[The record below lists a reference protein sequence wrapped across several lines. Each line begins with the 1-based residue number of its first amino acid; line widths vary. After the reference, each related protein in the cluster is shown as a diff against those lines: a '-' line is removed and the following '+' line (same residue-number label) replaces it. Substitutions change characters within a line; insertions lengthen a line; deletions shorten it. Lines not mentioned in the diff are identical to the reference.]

1 MTNPSLK
8 LKSLLSG
15 ALIIVA
21 TLPHGG
27 MAEERNLFGTLH
39 GHSNWS
45 IDAFG
50 IGNTSLGPEKAYEF
64 ARGQTVTHLN
74 GAEMTLGSPLDF
86 FMLSDHAEMLGTAP
100 GLITEGS
107 PVYNTE
113 VGELARAGK
122 ATEAFTLIGN
132 AMISGEPLKGFDDP
146 EVAKTLWQEYVELA
160 DRYNEPGTFTA
171 FRGYEWTS
179 LPGAANMHRN
189 IIFRGD
195 KTPEVPFTAMDSD
208 KPEKLWDAM
217 DQWRKDDIEVFA
229 ISHNGNGSVGKMF
242 GLLDSDGALITK
254 EWAMRRNA
262 NEPQHEAGQVK
273 GVSMAHPMFSPN
285 DDFANFEIW
294 NRIVPNGG
302 PAPALRGN
310 YVREGWK
317 IGLGMKY
324 QLDGVNAYM
333 LGVSGGSDTHGT
345 INTFEEFNNA
355 GNHVNDA
362 TLEQRR
368 SGLPGQSL
376 GKPGDNLFINPGTL
390 TGVWVEENT
399 RAEIYDALERR
410 ESYATS
416 GTRIAVRLYAGYD
429 FPEDLMSHSDWV
441 QRAGKLGA
449 PMGAEIDKQNRPL
462 SIAIHAMK
470 APESANLDRIQ
481 VIKLWSDGFMEH
493 EKIYDV
499 ALSGGRQ
506 INAATGKAEPVV
518 NTVDVT
524 TATYSNEHG
533 ATELIT
539 LWTDPD
545 GAPEHDAVYYVRVLE
560 IPTPRWSTYDAVK
573 MGLPPSDLVP
583 ATIQERAWTSPVWL
597 TTKN

>member
-1 MTNPSLK
+1 MRLSNSSAAIVFGILATHSL
-8 LKSLLSG
+8 G
-15 ALIIVA
+15 AVA
-21 TLPHGG
+21 
-27 MAEERNLFGTLH
+27 EQKNLFGTLH

-50 IGNTSLGPEKAYEF
+50 IGNTNLGPEKAYEF
-64 ARGQTVTHLN
+64 ARGEPVTHIN
-74 GAEMTLGSPLDF
+74 GAEMVLGTPLDF
-86 FMLSDHAEMLGTAP
+86 FMLSDHGEMMGTAP
-100 GLITEGS
+100 GLLVEGS
-107 PVYNTE
+107 AVYNTE
-113 VGELARAGK
+113 IGELVRAGK

-132 AMISGEPLKGFDDP
+132 AIVSGQPLDGLGEP
-146 EVAKTLWQEYVELA
+146 EVAQGLWKEYTELA
-160 DRYNEPGTFTA
+160 DSYNEPGTFTA

-179 LPGAANMHRN
+179 LPGKANMHRN
-189 IIFRGD
+189 IIFRGN
-195 KTPEVPFTAMDSD
+195 KTPDIPFTAMDSD
-208 KPEKLWDAM
+208 KPEELWDAM
-217 DQWRKDDIEVFA
+217 DQWRADGIEVFA
-229 ISHNGNGSVGKMF
+229 ISHNGNASAGKMF
-242 GLLDSDGALITK
+242 GLLDSDGALITR

-324 QLDGVNAYM
+324 QLNGVNAFM

-368 SGLPGQSL
+368 NGLPGQSL
-376 GKPGDNLFINPGTL
+376 GKAGDNLFLNPGTL
-390 TGVWVEENT
+390 TGVWVEENS
-399 RAEIYDALERR
+399 RGDIYDALSRR

-416 GTRIAVRLYAGYD
+416 GTRIAVRLFAGYD
-429 FPEDLMSHSDWV
+429 FPENLMSATDWV
-441 QRAGKLGA
+441 ERARDLGA
-449 PMGAEIDKQNRPL
+449 PMGAEIDKQAKPL

-470 APESANLDRIQ
+470 DPESAHLDRIQ
-481 VIKLWSDGFMEH
+481 VVKLWSDGFMEH

-499 ALSGGRQ
+499 ALSAGRQ
-506 INAATGKAEPVV
+506 VDPNTGAAAPVP

-524 TATYSNEHG
+524 TAEYTNEHG
-533 ATELIT
+533 ATELMA
-539 LWTDPD
+539 LWTDPND
-545 GAPEHDAVYYVRVLE
+545 IPEQDAVYYVRVLE
-560 IPTPRWSTYDAVK
+560 VPTPRWSTYDAVE
-573 MGLPPSDLVP
+573 MGLSPSDLVP
-583 ATIQERAWTSPVWL
+583 ATIQERAWTSPVRV
-597 TTKN
+597 TQR